1 MLPRHP
7 VGGSSTHGVRNPRPE
22 LELGRQF
29 PHRSRAPD
37 PADRGLLLPPD
48 PSPAQPPTPAA
59 GPGRLARG
67 RGRGHDQRRHLR
79 NDRRHRRRRGDR
91 DRRDRAGH
99 ADPDA
104 PPGHLAAVRRGRR
117 RRGRRRG
124 LGRRGRPGAVS
135 AEPAPAEGASEPA
148 MPAPEPEGI
157 TLEDVQKDEELSSF
171 ISAADRVMEG
181 LGYTEHGFRHANLT
195 ARIAF
200 NVLSRAGFDTHTANL
215 ACVAGY
221 LHDVGNMISRFAH
234 GQTGGVLVYQA
245 LRERVPS
252 NELSRI
258 AAPIANHE
266 EDNGYAVSPVSA
278 AVILADKS
286 DVHRSRV
293 RKSGQIE
300 FDIHDRVNFAA
311 EQSFLRVDSDAKTVS
326 LELTIDT
333 QISQVMEYFE
343 IFLGRMQLCRLA
355 AEVLNCKFKL
365 LINGAELA

>member
-1 MLPRHP
+1 M
-7 VGGSSTHGVRNPRPE
+7 
-22 LELGRQF
+22 
-29 PHRSRAPD
+29 
-37 PADRGLLLPPD
+37 
-48 PSPAQPPTPAA
+48 
-59 GPGRLARG
+59 
-67 RGRGHDQRRHLR
+67 
-79 NDRRHRRRRGDR
+79 
-91 DRRDRAGH
+91 
-99 ADPDA
+99 
-104 PPGHLAAVRRGRR
+104 
-117 RRGRRRG
+117 
-124 LGRRGRPGAVS
+124 S
-135 AEPAPAEGASEPA
+135 AEPAPAEGPSEPA
-148 MPAPEPEGI
+148 EEASQPEGI
-157 TLEDVQKDEELSSF
+157 TLEVVQQDEELSSF
-171 ISAADRVMEG
+171 IAAADRVMEG

-221 LHDVGNMISRFAH
+221 LHDVGNMISRYAH

-245 LRERVPS
+245 LRDRVPS
-252 NELSRI
+252 TDLAQI
-258 AAPIANHE
+258 VAAVANHE
-266 EDNGYAVSPVSA
+266 EDNGYAVSPVAA

-311 EQSFLRVDSDAKTVS
+311 EQSFLRVDSAAKTVS

-333 QISQVMEYFE
+333 KISQVMEYFE

-355 AEVLNCKFKL
+355 AEVLNCRFKL

>member
-1 MLPRHP
+1 
-7 VGGSSTHGVRNPRPE
+7 
-22 LELGRQF
+22 
-29 PHRSRAPD
+29 
-37 PADRGLLLPPD
+37 
-48 PSPAQPPTPAA
+48 
-59 GPGRLARG
+59 
-67 RGRGHDQRRHLR
+67 
-79 NDRRHRRRRGDR
+79 
-91 DRRDRAGH
+91 
-99 ADPDA
+99 
-104 PPGHLAAVRRGRR
+104 
-117 RRGRRRG
+117 
-124 LGRRGRPGAVS
+124 VS
-135 AEPAPAEGASEPA
+135 AEPAPAQGPPEPA
-148 MPAPEPEGI
+148 PPVPEPEGI

-200 NVLSRAGFDTHTANL
+200 NLLSRAGFDTHTANM

-245 LRERVPS
+245 LRNRVPS
-252 NELSRI
+252 TDLSQI
-258 AAPIANHE
+258 VAAIANHE
-266 EDNGYAVSPVSA
+266 EDNGYAVSPVAA

-355 AEVLNCKFKL
+355 AEVLDCKFKL

>member
-1 MLPRHP
+1 
-7 VGGSSTHGVRNPRPE
+7 
-22 LELGRQF
+22 
-29 PHRSRAPD
+29 
-37 PADRGLLLPPD
+37 
-48 PSPAQPPTPAA
+48 
-59 GPGRLARG
+59 
-67 RGRGHDQRRHLR
+67 
-79 NDRRHRRRRGDR
+79 
-91 DRRDRAGH
+91 
-99 ADPDA
+99 
-104 PPGHLAAVRRGRR
+104 
-117 RRGRRRG
+117 
-124 LGRRGRPGAVS
+124 VS
-135 AEPAPAEGASEPA
+135 AEPAPAEGPSEPA
-148 MPAPEPEGI
+148 EEASQPEGI
-157 TLEDVQKDEELSSF
+157 TLEVVQQDEELSSF
-171 ISAADRVMEG
+171 IAAADRVMEG

-221 LHDVGNMISRFAH
+221 LHDVGNMISRYAH

-245 LRERVPS
+245 LRDRVPATD
-252 NELSRI
+252 LAQI
-258 AAPIANHE
+258 VAAIANHE
-266 EDNGYAVSPVSA
+266 EDNGYAVSPVAA

-311 EQSFLRVDSDAKTVS
+311 EQSFLRVDSAAKTVS

-333 QISQVMEYFE
+333 KISQVMEYFE

-355 AEVLNCKFKL
+355 AEVLNCRFKL